1 MDDKFFVE
9 LGEQFDFV
17 QMNIVENVMQPIH
30 KCLGRKDTR
39 LSRLT
44 SAERKTLSSL
54 HYGGDLCVGDLKTK
68 TGISNISK
76 ILTSL
81 EGMGYIERCFSSSNK
96 RFIMIH
102 ITESGLEIFR
112 ENDRIVPEIARK
124 VLSERFSDEE
134 LVLLDRKLREINE
147 MLKKSD
153 KAISGGE
160 SDDISAAQA
169 DNKQ

>member
-30 KCLGRKDTR
+30 KCLVRKDTR

-124 VLSERFSDEE
+124 VLTDRFSEEE
-134 LVLLDRKLREINE
+134 LIILNRRLHELND
-147 MLKKSD
+147 MLKRAGSAD
-153 KAISGGE
+153 GGE
-160 SDDISAAQA
+160 PEDISAAEA
-169 DNKQ
+169 IKE

>member
-17 QMNIVENVMQPIH
+17 QMNKVENVMQPIH

-124 VLSERFSDEE
+124 VLTDRFSEEE
-134 LVLLDRKLREINE
+134 LIILNSRLHELND
-147 MLKKSD
+147 MLKRAGSAD
-153 KAISGGE
+153 GGE
-160 SDDISAAQA
+160 PEDISAAEA
-169 DNKQ
+169 MKE